1 MAKDNKDIEGDEE
14 EAGGGKKKLIL
25 IIVGAVLLLAIGGGV
40 AFFLMGGE
48 DDKATQGEGGEEA
61 AEETV
66 VLEEGEPTYVEM
78 EPQFVVN
85 LPEGGPAKMLQLG
98 LTVYTRHLEVS
109 DWLTTNDPMLR
120 HHLIELLEQQDAAT
134 LLTVEGKQALQTAIL
149 ELLSSKMEELEQ
161 PGEIKGV
168 FFTEFVLQ

>member
-14 EAGGGKKKLIL
+14 ESGGGKKKLIL
-25 IIVGAVLLLAIGGGV
+25 IIVGAVLLLAIGGGI

-48 DDKATQGEGGEEA
+48 EEA
-61 AEETV
+61 AQDQNGEEV
-66 VLEEGEPTYVEM
+66 AEEAAVLEEGEPTYVEM

-134 LLTVEGKQALQTAIL
+134 LLTVEGKQALQTAIT
-149 ELLSSKMEELEQ
+149 ELLSSKMEEMKQ